1 MSVEYRVE
9 SVVHP
14 EFKCD
19 VCGKAV
25 YDEENLGNLNRQT
38 YYQGHC
44 FVVSIVPTTS
54 KRIQHICRDCQD
66 EIFKMAG
73 NSLL

>member
-1 MSVEYRVE
+1 MSVEYHVE
-9 SVVHP
+9 TVVHS
-14 EFKCD
+14 EIKCD
-19 VCGKAV
+19 VCGKEV

-54 KRIQHICRDCQD
+54 KRMQHICRDCQD
-66 EIFKMAG
+66 EIIKSACNG
-73 NSLL
+73 LL